1 MESSAVSDCV
11 IVVPCYNEAL
21 RLDVAAFQRFAAQ
34 CPTCR
39 FLMVDDGSRDRT
51 VEVLEELEAK
61 LPACFSVFRMGQ
73 NRGKAEAV
81 RQGILRALDDEARL
95 VGFWDADLATPLST
109 IPEFLAEFQADP
121 RLQVVLGSRVKL
133 LGRRIERQ
141 PMRHYLGRVFA
152 TAASMILS
160 LPVYD
165 TQCGAKMFRASALV
179 RRMFA
184 EPFCSRWFFDV
195 ELLARLMIASTD
207 GPSQVEDLVHE
218 LPLRE
223 WRDVAGSKLR
233 HQDFVRALVD
243 LTHLGWLYGRR
254 CAAMRKRAITKS
266 APAAEPSGRRR
277 AA

>member
-34 CPTCR
+34 RSTCR

-51 VEVLEELEAK
+51 VEVLQTLEAQS
-61 LPACFSVFRMGQ
+61 PASFSVLRMGR
-73 NRGKAEAV
+73 NMGKAEAV
-81 RQGILRALDDEARL
+81 RCGILRALDDQPEL
-95 VGFWDADLATPLST
+95 VGFWDADLATPLDA

-121 RLQVVLGSRVKL
+121 RLQVVLGARVNL
-133 LGRRIERQ
+133 LGRRIERR
-141 PMRHYLGRVFA
+141 PMRHYLGRIFA
-152 TAASMILS
+152 TTASMILS

-165 TQCGAKMFRASALV
+165 TQCGAKMFRASPLV

-184 EPFCSRWFFDV
+184 ATFCSRWFFDV
-195 ELLARLMIASTD
+195 ELLARLVTASAD
-207 GPSQVEDLVHE
+207 GPSLVDDLVHE

-233 HQDFVRALVD
+233 HKDFVRALVD
-243 LTHLGWLYGRR
+243 LTRLGWLYGRR
-254 CAAMRKRAITKS
+254 CAAVRKRAITMPV
-266 APAAEPSGRRR
+266 PAAEPSSHRR